1 VLEFSLS
8 VIESIGLLGAAL
20 LIAIEVII
28 LPIPSELVL
37 LLTGVNAGQGNFS
50 LFGAVFATTAG
61 SLLGAAVLYMVGW
74 WVSEER
80 IRNLVKRY
88 GKFVGFYAKDFD
100 KASSWFDRY
109 GVPVVLFGRLIP
121 VVRSLVSIPAGL
133 TRMNPYKFFGFTAI
147 GSLVWNT
154 AWITAGFVLGENWEI
169 ADQFSSV
176 VDYFVYAVIAVIG
189 LQLVIRSIKARRSK
203 S

>member
-37 LLTGVNAGQGNFS
+37 LLTGVNAGKGNFS

>member
-1 VLEFSLS
+1 MLEFSLS

-88 GKFVGFYAKDFD
+88 GKFVGFSAKDFD
-100 KASSWFDRY
+100 KATSWFDRY

>member
-8 VIESIGLLGAAL
+8 VIEAIGLLGAGL

-37 LLTGVNAGQGNFS
+37 LLTGVNAGQGTFT
-50 LFGAVFATTAG
+50 FWAAVLATTLG
-61 SLLGAAVLYMVGW
+61 SLLGAAILYAIGW

-80 IRNLVKRY
+80 IRALVEKY
-88 GKFVGFYAKDFD
+88 GKYVGFHVKDFD
-100 KASSWFDRY
+100 KATDFFDRY
-109 GVPVVLFGRLIP
+109 GVQIVLFGRLIP

-133 TRMNPYKFFGFTAI
+133 TRMNPYKFFLFTAI

-154 AWITAGFVLGENWEI
+154 AWITAGFALGENWEV
-169 ADQFSSV
+169 AEQFSSV
-176 VDYFVYAVIAVIG
+176 VDYVVYAVLAFLAI
-189 LQLVIRSIKARRSK
+189 QLVIRFLRARK
-203 S
+203 SRH